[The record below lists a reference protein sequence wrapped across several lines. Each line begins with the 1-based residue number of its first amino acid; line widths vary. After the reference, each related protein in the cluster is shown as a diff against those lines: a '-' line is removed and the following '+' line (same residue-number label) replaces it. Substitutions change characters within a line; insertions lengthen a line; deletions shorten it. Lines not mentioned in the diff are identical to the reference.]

1 MWKRTAGRR
10 VLSGIL
16 EKALLRQG
24 TCDTE
29 TDDSDMVT
37 LENAPCRRPKNGY
50 SSPMYEIFTHTHLLQ
65 NRDAALMPITDKWI
79 SKMYTQ

>member
-1 MWKRTAGRR
+1 MEEKAGRR
-10 VLSGIL
+10 VFSGIL

-37 LENAPCRRPKNGY
+37 LENASCRRPK
-50 SSPMYEIFTHTHLLQ
+50 
-65 NRDAALMPITDKWI
+65 KWI
-79 SKMYTQ
+79 FKSYV